1 MATATPITLYF
12 TTKPSGA
19 NYPNPTIIP
28 GSGDVK
34 VLNFA
39 LALEL
44 LESTLYNQAFAR
56 LGNGTDL
63 KGQPIVDAKG
73 VTITGLNVGASD
85 PIYKY
90 VKEFGIVEQEHASFL
105 LSALGGDP
113 YPANVGFAFG
123 MNDLTSSTAV
133 GKLIYT
139 AELTGVGAYLGA
151 IPSFVPKSP
160 YLQIAASIQGTEGR
174 HTTTVAIAL
183 NALMGNGAI
192 ETAPMYNENHGI
204 DIATP
209 PDNVLYLGSTGIP
222 GAAVVPGGSALPG
235 VSGLNGFVFLVS

>member
-12 TTKPSGA
+12 TTKPTGA

-34 VLNFA
+34 VLNYA

-56 LGNGTDL
+56 LGNGTGLD
-63 KGQPIVDAKG
+63 GNPVVDAKG

-90 VKEFGIVEQEHASFL
+90 VKEFGVVEKGHADFL
-105 LSALGGDP
+105 LSALGGNP
-113 YPANVGFAFG
+113 YPANVSFAFG
-123 MNDLTSSTAV
+123 MNDLTSNVAV

-139 AELTGVGAYLGA
+139 AELAGVGAYLGA
-151 IPSFVPKSP
+151 IPSFAPKSQ
-160 YLQIAASIQGTEGR
+160 YLQIAASIQGTEAR
-174 HTTTVAIAL
+174 HTTTVGIAL
-183 NALMGNGAI
+183 NALLGSSAI
-192 ETAPMYNENHGI
+192 ETAPMYTENHGI
-204 DIATP
+204 DVATP
-209 PDNVLYLGSTGIP
+209 PDNVLYLGSNGIP
-222 GAAVVPGGSALPG
+222 GAAAVPGGSALPG